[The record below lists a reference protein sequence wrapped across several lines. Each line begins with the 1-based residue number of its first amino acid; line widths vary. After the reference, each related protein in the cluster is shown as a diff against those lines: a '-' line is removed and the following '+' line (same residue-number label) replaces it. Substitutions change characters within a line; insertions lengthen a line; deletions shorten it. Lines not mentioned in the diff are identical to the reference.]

1 MVDENT
7 IAMSVHDEMTSDEMI
22 PDEVTP
28 DKTKT
33 DEMAPLREHLELL
46 MPSRSL
52 AGFPE
57 PPSYSGTG
65 EEGYL
70 YFHIDP
76 KHTNYVNRILEGY
89 EYVGVMTSVDKT
101 GRCMVRSTPDTRSLA
116 IEILSRLPEVTLEI

>member
-1 MVDENT
+1 MVHENT
-7 IAMSVHDEMTSDEMI
+7 IAMSVHDEMTS
-22 PDEVTP
+22 DEVTP

-76 KHTNYVNRILEGY
+76 KYTNYVNRILEGY
-89 EYVGVMTSVDKT
+89 EYVGVMTSLDKS
-101 GRCMVRSTPDTRSLA
+101 GRCMVRCTPDTRSLA
-116 IEILSRLPEVTLEI
+116 SEILSRLPEVTLEI

>member
-1 MVDENT
+1 MVHENT
-7 IAMSVHDEMTSDEMI
+7 IAMSVHDEMTS
-22 PDEVTP
+22 DEVTP

-89 EYVGVMTSVDKT
+89 EYVGVMTSLDKS
-101 GRCMVRSTPDTRSLA
+101 GRCMVRCTPDTRSLA

>member
-1 MVDENT
+1 MVHENT
-7 IAMSVHDEMTSDEMI
+7 ISMSVHDEMTS
-22 PDEVTP
+22 DEVTP

-33 DEMAPLREHLELL
+33 DETTPLCEHLEPL

-52 AGFPE
+52 SGFPK
-57 PPSYSGTG
+57 PPSYSDTG

-89 EYVGVMTSVDKT
+89 EYVGVMTSLDKS
-101 GRCMVRSTPDTRSLA
+101 GRCIVRCTPDTRSLA
-116 IEILSRLPEVTLEI
+116 SEILSRLPEVTLEI

>member
-1 MVDENT
+1 
-7 IAMSVHDEMTSDEMI
+7 MI

-116 IEILSRLPEVTLEI
+116 IDILSRLPEVTLEI

>member
-33 DEMAPLREHLELL
+33 DEMVPLREHLELL

-101 GRCMVRSTPDTRSLA
+101 GRCMVRCTPDTRSLA
-116 IEILSRLPEVTLEI
+116 IDILSRLPEVTLEI

>member
-101 GRCMVRSTPDTRSLA
+101 GRCMVRCTPDTRSLA
-116 IEILSRLPEVTLEI
+116 IDILSRLPEVTLEI

>member
-7 IAMSVHDEMTSDEMI
+7 ATMSMLDET
-22 PDEVTP
+22 T
-28 DKTKT
+28 
-33 DEMAPLREHLELL
+33 PLRDNREPL

-52 AGFPE
+52 SGFPE

-76 KHTNYVNRILEGY
+76 QYTNYVNRILEGY
-89 EYVGVMTSVDKT
+89 EYVGVMTSLDKS
-101 GRCMVRSTPDTRSLA
+101 GRCMVRCTPDTRSLA
-116 IEILSRLPEVTLEI
+116 SEILSRLPEVTLEI

>member
-7 IAMSVHDEMTSDEMI
+7 IAMSVHDEMTSDE
-22 PDEVTP
+22 VTP
-28 DKTKT
+28 D
-33 DEMAPLREHLELL
+33 EMIPLRDNREPL
-46 MPSRSL
+46 MPSCSL
-52 AGFPE
+52 SGFPE

-101 GRCMVRSTPDTRSLA
+101 GRCMVRCTPDTRSLA
-116 IEILSRLPEVTLEI
+116 IDILSRLPEVTLEI

>member
-1 MVDENT
+1 MVHEKT
-7 IAMSVHDEMTSDEMI
+7 AAMSIPGEMT
-22 PDEVTP
+22 
-28 DKTKT
+28 
-33 DEMAPLREHLELL
+33 PLRDNREPL

-57 PPSYSGTG
+57 PPSYRGTG

-89 EYVGVMTSVDKT
+89 EYVGVMTSLDKS
-101 GRCMVRSTPDTRSLA
+101 GRCMVRCTPDTRSLA
-116 IEILSRLPEVTLEI
+116 SEILSRLLEVTLEI

>member
-1 MVDENT
+1 MVHENT
-7 IAMSVHDEMTSDEMI
+7 VAMSIPGEMT
-22 PDEVTP
+22 
-28 DKTKT
+28 
-33 DEMAPLREHLELL
+33 PLCDNREPL

-57 PPSYSGTG
+57 PPSYNGIY

-89 EYVGVMTSVDKT
+89 EYVGVMTSLDKS
-101 GRCMVRSTPDTRSLA
+101 GRCMVRCTPDTRSLA
-116 IEILSRLPEVTLEI
+116 SEILSRLPEVTLEI

>member
-116 IEILSRLPEVTLEI
+116 IDILSRLPEVTLEI

>member
-1 MVDENT
+1 
-7 IAMSVHDEMTSDEMI
+7 MSILDKMTSDE
-22 PDEVTP
+22 
-28 DKTKT
+28 TK
-33 DEMAPLREHLELL
+33 PLRKHLEPL

-52 AGFPE
+52 SGFPE

-101 GRCMVRSTPDTRSLA
+101 GRCMVRCTPDTRSLA
-116 IEILSRLPEVTLEI
+116 IDILSRLPEVTLEI